1 LVAKVPIL
9 FNEYWLYQLQIL
21 CGKINAGSHLF
32 ACSNPV
38 WLVAKTIE
46 EAKTIEDLSCWLV
59 VDQEEPQQYSARLTH
74 DDGSGCDFYHRMTFD
89 LLLGLADDLEIPT
102 DQDIMSHES

>member
-1 LVAKVPIL
+1 MHVQIQSGS
-9 FNEYWLYQLQIL
+9 WLR
-21 CGKINAGSHLF
+21 H
-32 ACSNPV
+32 
-38 WLVAKTIE
+38 AKTIE

-59 VDQEEPQQYSARLTH
+59 VGQEEPQQYSARLTH